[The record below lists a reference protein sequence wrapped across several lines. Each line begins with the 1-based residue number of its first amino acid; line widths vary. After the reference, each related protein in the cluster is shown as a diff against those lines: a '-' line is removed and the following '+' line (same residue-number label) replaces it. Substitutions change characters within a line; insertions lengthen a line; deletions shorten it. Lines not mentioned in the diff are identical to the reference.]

1 MTCIIGLKHKGK
13 VYIGGDSAGV
23 AGLSVDIRSDTKVFK
38 RGLFIMGFTSSFRMG
53 QLLMCALQVPK
64 QKKSQKDYDFMVT
77 TFIDAV
83 RKCLKDGGFATTQNE
98 QEIGGSFIVGYKNK
112 LYYVDGDYQVGVP
125 SMQYTAIGCGSDLA
139 LGAMHVLSTVSN
151 KKPGSMIRSALEA
164 AVEFNGGVRP
174 PFTIIDNAGKNKAE
188 KTDDR

>member
-23 AGLSVDIRSDTKVFK
+23 DGLSVDVRSDVKVFK

-77 TFIDAV
+77 TFVNAI
-83 RKCLKDGGFATTQNE
+83 RKCLKDGGFATTEDE
-98 QEIGGSFIVGYKNK
+98 QEFGGSFIVGYKNK
-112 LYYVDGDYQVGVP
+112 LYYIGSDYQVGVP
-125 SMQYTAIGCGSDLA
+125 SAAYTAVGCGFDLA
-139 LGAMHVLSTVSN
+139 LGAMHVLSTISG
-151 KKPGSMIRSALEA
+151 KKPGDMIHSALEA
-164 AVEFNGGVRP
+164 AVEFNGGIRP
-174 PFTIIDNAGKNKAE
+174 PFTIIDNTGKKYSGGS
-188 KTDDR
+188 